1 MSVSSWRVT
10 AFGVGGTEYT
20 YVIEAGDREQAQE
33 EAYGR
38 HGRRLRDGEVNEPLG
53 TRSFAVPLGEEDSGE
68 K

>member
-1 MSVSSWRVT
+1 MSTTSWRVT

-20 YVIEAGDREQAQE
+20 YTVEADGQDQARE

-53 TRSFAVPLGEEDSGE
+53 TRSFAVPLGEEDSG
-68 K
+68 KK